1 MKITNRNE
9 VKVSRIIYDISDVKE
24 YGNVVYIE
32 YVNEHDRVID
42 VDLRDENGFSIDNPD
57 ILNDIQE
64 AVDTFEG
71 KTQQEII

>member
-64 AVDTFEG
+64 AVDTFER
-71 KTQQEII
+71 KTQ

>member
-71 KTQQEII
+71 KTQ

>member
-1 MKITNRNE
+1 VYIC
-9 VKVSRIIYDISDVKE
+9 DVKE

-71 KTQQEII
+71 KTQ

>member
-64 AVDTFEG
+64 AVDTFAG
-71 KTQQEII
+71 KTQ

>member
-32 YVNEHDRVID
+32 YLNEHDRVID

-71 KTQQEII
+71 KTQ